1 MQLKSPHFSRF
12 VNALTEQL
20 LCMAARGGEISK
32 SSAVLG
38 KPEIEDTIR
47 YLQANYREP
56 FSVEAWAEQHHISVC
71 WFIRKFRERTGMTPL
86 QYLTRLRIQKAKE
99 LLQYLDQIGTVAEL
113 VGYSDPLYF
122 SRIFKSRTGVSP
134 TEYRKQIA
142 GR

>member
-1 MQLKSPHFSRF
+1 
-12 VNALTEQL
+12 
-20 LCMAARGGEISK
+20 
-32 SSAVLG
+32 
-38 KPEIEDTIR
+38 
-47 YLQANYREP
+47 
-56 FSVEAWAEQHHISVC
+56 
-71 WFIRKFRERTGMTPL
+71 MTPL